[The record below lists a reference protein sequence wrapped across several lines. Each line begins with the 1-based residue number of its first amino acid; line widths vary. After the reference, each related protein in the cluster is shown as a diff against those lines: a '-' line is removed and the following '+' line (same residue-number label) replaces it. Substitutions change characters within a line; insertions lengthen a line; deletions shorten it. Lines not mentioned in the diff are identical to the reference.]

1 MAGMIIKSNKISL
14 IRTLFI
20 AVNSLS
26 AIRLRQNLNWKVRLK
41 LLKLF
46 ESSILLL
53 LFQNITKN
61 LSSWD
66 HWVSTVSTCFVYKY
80 DRYFSRKGSIFWKN
94 DIIFNGFWWFIID
107 FSQIKTNSWISTN
120 FLKYWILTKS
130 DEIKKNF

>member
-1 MAGMIIKSNKISL
+1 MIGESIQTFFFL
-14 IRTLFI
+14 LVF
-20 AVNSLS
+20 VS

-46 ESSILLL
+46 ESSICCFGNFCKHL
-53 LFQNITKN
+53 LFQNIPKN
-61 LSSWD
+61 WSSWD

-80 DRYFSRKGSIFWKN
+80 NWYFSRKESIFWKN